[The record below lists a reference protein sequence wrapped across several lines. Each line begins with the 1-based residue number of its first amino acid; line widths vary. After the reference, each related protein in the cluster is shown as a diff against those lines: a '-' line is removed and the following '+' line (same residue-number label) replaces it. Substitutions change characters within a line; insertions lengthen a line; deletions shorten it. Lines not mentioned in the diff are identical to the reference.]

1 MIHLTSILNMTTAQ
15 VVVTSV
21 TVNKFPIKGITHS
34 HDHIPPRENQVILRG
49 CN

>member
-1 MIHLTSILNMTTAQ
+1 MIHLTSILKMTTAQ

-21 TVNKFPIKGITHS
+21 TVNKFPIQDITHS